1 MPLRAGRWIRG
12 LNGLIR
18 LGGLIGIHLSARV
31 AVQGTFLFGRRVSI
45 GSRSLIQ
52 VAAGARLSFGNGV
65 VVGREVELS
74 PRSTITV
81 GDFTSI
87 QDRCII
93 LGEVS
98 VGANVVFAPNVF
110 ISSGTHHFME
120 RPAWLI
126 RDQDALVADP
136 AHSVTVP
143 RQLPIAIHDDC
154 WIGINA
160 VVMRGTTIGRGSIIG
175 ANSVV
180 TASVEP
186 YSVVAGAPARLV
198 GRRLAFQ
205 PPREISSSAPDDL
218 PYFYSGFDLRQ
229 QAHSSSGWQAHGRF
243 QLALE
248 CAGARS
254 LLIEVETTAPAV
266 LQYAQQSKA
275 LATGPQV
282 VSFLLASPAADR
294 LITVEARD
302 ARDRPCAVA
311 IRRARLEG

>member
-1 MPLRAGRWIRG
+1 MPLHAGRWIRG
-12 LNGLIR
+12 CNGLIR
-18 LGGLIGIHLSARV
+18 LGGLLGLHLSARV
-31 AVQGTFLFGRRVSI
+31 SLQGTFQFGRRVSI

-52 VAAGARLSFGNGV
+52 VAEGTRLSLGNGV
-65 VVGREVELS
+65 IVGRDVELS

-98 VGANVVFAPNVF
+98 VGANVVFAPNVYM
-110 ISSGTHHFME
+110 SSGTHHFME
-120 RPAWLI
+120 RPTWLI
-126 RDQDALVADP
+126 RDQDALVADL
-136 AHSVTVP
+136 ANAVIA
-143 RQLPIAIHDDC
+143 RQLPIEIHDDC

-160 VVMRGTTIGRGSIIG
+160 VIMRGITIGRGSIIG

-229 QAHSSSGWQAHGRF
+229 RALSSSGWPAHGRF
-243 QLALE
+243 QLALA

-254 LLIEVETTAPAV
+254 LLMEVEATAPAV
-266 LQYAQQSKA
+266 LQYAQQHKV

-282 VSFLLASPAADR
+282 VSFLLADPAADG

-302 ARDRPCAVA
+302 ARERPCAVA
-311 IRRARLEG
+311 VRHARVES